1 MLVVIVIHPGMDIV
15 QIVLK
20 KFTSILR
27 MMEVV
32 SFAEALVM
40 AIALTVHI
48 KSTVMGTV
56 LVNAFGVVRPVSA
69 TAHIAQ
75 PTCMKNNK

>member
-1 MLVVIVIHPGMDIV
+1 
-15 QIVLK
+15 
-20 KFTSILR
+20 